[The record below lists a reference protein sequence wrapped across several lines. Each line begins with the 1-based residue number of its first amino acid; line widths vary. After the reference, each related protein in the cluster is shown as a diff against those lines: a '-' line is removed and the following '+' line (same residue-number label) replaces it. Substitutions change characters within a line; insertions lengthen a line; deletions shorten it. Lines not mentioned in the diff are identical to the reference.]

1 MIKYRPHRGSLNESM
16 TKMREFNDL
25 DEMYNYIISDWNNS
39 EMKPFGK
46 EDLSISDNLGADERS
61 GWKETRYVCVKR
73 MGSKIYEHPQCIG
86 MCSFE

>member
-39 EMKPFGK
+39 EMKLFGK
-46 EDLSISDNLGADERS
+46 EDLSISDNLGADE
-61 GWKETRYVCVKR
+61 
-73 MGSKIYEHPQCIG
+73 
-86 MCSFE
+86 